1 MENKLQALTDKLYE
15 DGLSKGR
22 EEGERLLREAEAQA
36 AKTIEQAREQAK
48 GIVDA
53 AVRESE
59 DLKKNALTEVN
70 ITSRQIIA
78 TLKQQIEESLMEK
91 TVAAAVHAAL
101 EQKEFVQGLILK
113 AMAAFNPEKN
123 AGFALELLLPE
134 AEREAFDKFLK
145 DVVGQELKNGLEVK
159 FSGDLQGGFKIT
171 DKGQGYRLGFT
182 EEDFM
187 ALFEEYARPRIKKM
201 LFNA

>member
-78 TLKQQIEESLMEK
+78 SLKQQIEESLMEK
-91 TVAAAVHAAL
+91 TVAAAVHSAL

-123 AGFALELLLPE
+123 AGFSLELLLPE
-134 AEREAFDKFLK
+134 AERAAYDEFLK
-145 DVVGQELKNGLEVK
+145 GSIGQELKNGLEVK
-159 FSGDLQGGFKIT
+159 FSGDLQSGFKIT
-171 DKGQGYRLGFT
+171 DKAQGYRLGFT